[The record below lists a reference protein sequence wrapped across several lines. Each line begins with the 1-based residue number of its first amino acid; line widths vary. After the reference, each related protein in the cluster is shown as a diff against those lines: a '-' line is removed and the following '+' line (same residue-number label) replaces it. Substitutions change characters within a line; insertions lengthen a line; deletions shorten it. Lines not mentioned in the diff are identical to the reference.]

1 MTKIKVKII
10 NGFRKTS
17 SFGWRF
23 VPKWKQ
29 EFIKLNG
36 MGRFELL
43 EKGKNIQSSIDRISI
58 NEDLKSKLLTVPNPE
73 KFPDVFK
80 FHNGLDFVGR
90 DTKLL
95 AIADGIIIRSD
106 HDDLSGN
113 YIKTQHTFNGVD
125 YVLSYCHLKN
135 LIRLEKGDV
144 INVKKGEWIGV
155 MGNSGVTSTGVHCHL
170 TCKNLDTNEIID
182 PETIFEFI

>member
-23 VPKWKQ
+23 VPKWKI

-36 MGRFELL
+36 MNAFETLT
-43 EKGKNIQSSIDRISI
+43 KGKDIKTWIGRNKIKTDLDSSNFIIPKKQS
-58 NEDLKSKLLTVPNPE
+58 
-73 KFPDVFK
+73 DVFK
-80 FHNGLDFVGR
+80 FHNGLDFVGS
-90 DTKLL
+90 DNKLL
-95 AIADGIIIRSD
+95 AIADGIIIRSNY
-106 HDDLSGN
+106 DDLSGN
-113 YIKTQHTFNGVD
+113 YIKIQHTFDGVD

-135 LIRLEKGDV
+135 LVELKKGDV

-170 TCKNLDTNEIID
+170 TVKNFETNEIID
-182 PETIFEFI
+182 PETIFEFEV